1 MADYKR
7 VASKLTSA
15 LVKAE
20 READAA
26 MAAEKAADESSK
38 MAKMLESKTP
48 PMTTPSG
55 TGLPLLP
62 RSAGMYPKD
71 VPQVDLPRQQGRG
84 GKFTPRMQDLIDS
97 RSAKRKTDELIDKG
111 GLMGMKEWYGTEP
124 LRQAAMDVISPEQYD
139 QFMAQLASAS
149 QRNPVDQQNKMG
161 SYLWHLSQTG
171 QLPDNAYLLTNKIRK
186 NPSLAPE
193 GTPIALPEGY
203 GSLAQG
209 DIFSRGKR
217 IASGDIEGA
226 LPPDAK
232 LGTFYRNLQGNLK
245 PVTVDV
251 NAVRG
256 PVITHGDPR
265 WLTSKLVEKDE
276 NGNILNSYKPRE
288 MLDTGEMTLREAKQ
302 RPGFWEAAPSG
313 SEYAGFEKLW
323 TDAAKRAGVSP
334 AEAQAMGWYG
344 SADVTALKT
353 KPELYIENLERMIR
367 RTAEESGQNPT
378 TVLDRVLKGEDYL
391 KKDGGA
397 IHMREGGPD
406 MEYHSDPA
414 VRMTG
419 ASNTQNINGNEMKSG
434 VLGLLSR
441 LGNTDVSAG
450 IQGSELHHAD
460 KSVDA
465 RHQFY
470 GEVGQNLGDSR
481 LSARVMKA
489 PDSDMYQGSLMARAP
504 LGEGNVNLGVHGS
517 RMNGQN
523 QVNAYTAGYDRQVG
537 PGHLNIGVTHTP
549 QNKQTSAMANYRM
562 PFKNGGRISLKGGG
576 KVGLG
581 KELVQAI
588 AKVVAHH
595 HPKGVI
601 MGKLELAST
610 HPLKMAKGGSV
621 YRLKPPGFDEGG
633 SSRTSRVINRLAEM
647 AKEQAKEEFNS
658 LGKPRAATDLLN
670 RGVVA
675 NTLGAPVD
683 LMNMG
688 LQGAEWAAQKAT
700 GKPIRFTSDTPVG
713 GSEWLKDKMNEYN
726 VTSGE
731 ERPMMETGLSL
742 VSPSGLMKS
751 FTSAGKAGK
760 LASSVNEAKTVTA
773 GTPTGAKYVTAQE
786 GPFYRVRPT
795 SLESSEAQTRGVREA
810 SGPYT
815 QGSVGQGSSA
825 TGQRVP
831 KLHSDEEVAG
841 LINSP
846 NNVPLNIANKYTKE
860 RRGTD
865 FALPN
870 LPTSSLAKQ
879 SAIGRTHLA
888 AVEGSPEYKKAVF
901 DAYGQQMP
909 DVLDQAGA
917 KNYDDL
923 MEKAYRQLAKETSDQ
938 FEALPVNTSFHRNG
952 EGNYNGARE
961 MAGDV
966 HGNKHLYVFQ
976 GGDPHDFLNGVDP
989 HTGLN
994 ENEKFRAVHDLFGHA
1009 IYGNE
1014 FGPAGEEKAW
1024 GIHQQMYSPLA
1035 RLAMTAETRG
1045 QNSVVNFTPLN
1056 AQLKSEVA
1064 KLRELQIEAK
1074 RRGDTQG
1081 YNIATEG
1088 IKDAFNG
1095 FQYAPQKAVLLPPE
1109 YLDVNYKGGMPDYVR
1124 KLITPQKGTESQS
1137 VLTHFSHDPNLTMT
1151 DPTKYGSGIKG
1162 AEMERLQGTDNPVVP
1177 RTYFYA
1183 GEPGSVAP
1191 EPGLG
1196 VNRYRAESPA
1206 LYDINEDPLALKMLA
1221 RESNR
1226 VPHTAKYNAGV
1237 THPEQNMTDV
1247 ERMIREYGYEG
1258 YLNKAGTKPAAVVYE
1273 PKEVVRQKQGGL
1285 AGASHY
1291 R

>member
-171 QLPDNAYLLTNKIRK
+171 QLPDDAYLLTNKIRK

-391 KKDGGA
+391 KKDGG
-397 IHMREGGPD
+397 
-406 MEYHSDPA
+406 
-414 VRMTG
+414 
-419 ASNTQNINGNEMKSG
+419 
-434 VLGLLSR
+434 
-441 LGNTDVSAG
+441 
-450 IQGSELHHAD
+450 
-460 KSVDA
+460 
-465 RHQFY
+465 
-470 GEVGQNLGDSR
+470 
-481 LSARVMKA
+481 
-489 PDSDMYQGSLMARAP
+489 
-504 LGEGNVNLGVHGS
+504 
-517 RMNGQN
+517 
-523 QVNAYTAGYDRQVG
+523 
-537 PGHLNIGVTHTP
+537 
-549 QNKQTSAMANYRM
+549 
-562 PFKNGGRISLKGGG
+562 RISLKKGG

-610 HPLKMAKGGSV
+610 HPLKMA
-621 YRLKPPGFDEGG
+621 EGG
-633 SSRTSRVINRLAEM
+633 SSYRLGAKKMAGGGWLKAAKAIEKAAQEAGMVKPVVAQKDLTTLQDFHTSLGDAVRQRAKAAQDQMDSWNYKYQPGQYVFTEHGAKNNLPPLKILDKYRSGNDIVREDPSNLLSKKVIDPETGKAMRTPYEPGYRVRRENGEDWSEFIIPESKIIGDVEM
-647 AKEQAKEEFNS
+647 ADGGSTTDKAKHMAEILARMAKDQATEEVNS

-760 LASSVNEAKTVTA
+760 LASSVNEAKTVIA

-815 QGSVGQGSSA
+815 QGPVGQGSSA

-1035 RLAMTAETRG
+1035 RLAMTPETRG

-1237 THPEQNMTDV
+1237 THSEQNMTDV

-1258 YLNKAGTKPAAVVYE
+1258 YLNKEGTKPAAVVYE

>member
-1 MADYKR
+1 
-7 VASKLTSA
+7 
-15 LVKAE
+15 
-20 READAA
+20 
-26 MAAEKAADESSK
+26 
-38 MAKMLESKTP
+38 
-48 PMTTPSG
+48 
-55 TGLPLLP
+55 
-62 RSAGMYPKD
+62 
-71 VPQVDLPRQQGRG
+71 
-84 GKFTPRMQDLIDS
+84 
-97 RSAKRKTDELIDKG
+97 
-111 GLMGMKEWYGTEP
+111 
-124 LRQAAMDVISPEQYD
+124 
-139 QFMAQLASAS
+139 
-149 QRNPVDQQNKMG
+149 
-161 SYLWHLSQTG
+161 
-171 QLPDNAYLLTNKIRK
+171 
-186 NPSLAPE
+186 
-193 GTPIALPEGY
+193 
-203 GSLAQG
+203 
-209 DIFSRGKR
+209 
-217 IASGDIEGA
+217 
-226 LPPDAK
+226 
-232 LGTFYRNLQGNLK
+232 
-245 PVTVDV
+245 
-251 NAVRG
+251 
-256 PVITHGDPR
+256 
-265 WLTSKLVEKDE
+265 
-276 NGNILNSYKPRE
+276 
-288 MLDTGEMTLREAKQ
+288 
-302 RPGFWEAAPSG
+302 
-313 SEYAGFEKLW
+313 
-323 TDAAKRAGVSP
+323 
-334 AEAQAMGWYG
+334 
-344 SADVTALKT
+344 
-353 KPELYIENLERMIR
+353 
-367 RTAEESGQNPT
+367 
-378 TVLDRVLKGEDYL
+378 
-391 KKDGGA
+391 
-397 IHMREGGPD
+397 
-406 MEYHSDPA
+406 
-414 VRMTG
+414 
-419 ASNTQNINGNEMKSG
+419 
-434 VLGLLSR
+434 
-441 LGNTDVSAG
+441 
-450 IQGSELHHAD
+450 
-460 KSVDA
+460 
-465 RHQFY
+465 
-470 GEVGQNLGDSR
+470 
-481 LSARVMKA
+481 
-489 PDSDMYQGSLMARAP
+489 
-504 LGEGNVNLGVHGS
+504 
-517 RMNGQN
+517 
-523 QVNAYTAGYDRQVG
+523 
-537 PGHLNIGVTHTP
+537 
-549 QNKQTSAMANYRM
+549 
-562 PFKNGGRISLKGGG
+562 
-576 KVGLG
+576 
-581 KELVQAI
+581 
-588 AKVVAHH
+588 
-595 HPKGVI
+595 
-601 MGKLELAST
+601 
-610 HPLKMAKGGSV
+610 
-621 YRLKPPGFDEGG
+621 
-633 SSRTSRVINRLAEM
+633 
-647 AKEQAKEEFNS
+647 
-658 LGKPRAATDLLN
+658 
-670 RGVVA
+670 
-675 NTLGAPVD
+675 
-683 LMNMG
+683 MNMG

-700 GKPIRFTSDTPVG
+700 GRPIRFTSDTPVG
-713 GSEWLKDKMNEYN
+713 GSEWLKEKMNDYG

-742 VSPSGLMKS
+742 VSPTGLMKS

-760 LASSVNEAKTVTA
+760 LASLVNEAKTVTA

-810 SGPYT
+810 AGPHSE
-815 QGSVGQGSSA
+815 GSVGQGSSA

-841 LINSP
+841 LINGP
-846 NNVPLNIANKYTKE
+846 NNLPLQLASKYTKE

-865 FALPN
+865 FTA
-870 LPTSSLAKQ
+870 PTIPSASLAKQ

-888 AVEGSPEYKKAVF
+888 AVEGSPEYKKAIF

-923 MEKAYRQLAKETSDQ
+923 MEKSYRQLAKETSDQ
-938 FEALPVNTSFHRNG
+938 FDALPVNTSFHRNG

-1137 VLTHFSHDPNLTMT
+1137 VLTHFSHDPNLAMT

-1206 LYDINEDPLALKMLA
+1206 LYDIHEDPLALKMLA

-1237 THPEQNMTDV
+1237 TYPEQNMTDV

-1258 YLNKAGTKPAAVVYE
+1258 YLNNAGTKPAAVVYE

-1285 AGASHY
+1285 AGASH
-1291 R
+1291 RR